1 MPTPHDPYAPHTEAP
16 VEEVEAEATDAPVTA
31 SEEKDA
37 PESVEEST
45 EPQGVPDG
53 PAAEVL
59 QWVGDDKDRAKE
71 ALEAEE
77 AGQKRVGLT
86 KKLKEL
92 AE

>member
-1 MPTPHDPYAPHTEAP
+1 MPTEHDPYAPHTQAPLADAEATEAP
-16 VEEVEAEATDAPVTA
+16 VKAEEEQ
-31 SEEKDA
+31 KA

-53 PAAEVL
+53 PAADVL
-59 QWVGDDKDRAKE
+59 DWVGDDKDRAKE